1 MAPIPLN
8 VMALSRKILVID
20 EDATF
25 RRSVAQAI
33 ASAGLSVVEAASG
46 RAGLAELSHWTPDG
60 IVLDLEVS
68 DVEASQIVRSVMT
81 DAAPRP
87 VIIAV
92 ASQPSVDR
100 VVEIMKLGARDVL
113 SKPVTAHDVQRS
125 VCAAIERG
133 ELAGEVSRLEA
144 VLASAS
150 SSFALIAE
158 GPAMKGVLERVD
170 RLATVE
176 MPVLVLGETGTGKG
190 AVARR
195 LHARGPRAA
204 KPFVVVPAHD
214 HPGASEAALFGT
226 STRAS
231 AFVQAQDG
239 VLFIESIVS
248 LGASG
253 QDRLARVLAD
263 LSAARTSGRPV
274 SAPRLVVAAERE
286 LAELV
291 ESGAV
296 KEELARRLSPL
307 TLVVPPLRER
317 RSDIPALA
325 RAIAARISQA
335 GHGRP
340 AELSV
345 ELLAE
350 LSQHAW
356 PGNLRELEAAVIRA
370 VALARNGHVRPEDLR
385 GPRSVSIPA
394 AAPVAASARGWSP
407 RTDAEGEVLRY
418 DDYEAE
424 IFRFALDKA
433 GGCVSRAAEM
443 LGVGRATM
451 YRKMR
456 SYDIDAPPVSERAI
470 SRSGRKNRPVEAMDP
485 KAA

>member
-1 MAPIPLN
+1 MTLN
-8 VMALSRKILVID
+8 VIAPSRKILVID

-46 RAGLAELSHWTPDG
+46 RAGLAEIAHWTPDG
-60 IVLDLEVS
+60 IVLDL
-68 DVEASQIVRSVMT
+68 DVVDVDAAQIVQSVMS
-81 DAAPRP
+81 DAGPRP
-87 VIIAV
+87 AIVAV
-92 ASQPSVDR
+92 THQPSVER
-100 VVEIMKLGARDVL
+100 VVEIMKLGARDVM
-113 SKPVTAHDVQRS
+113 SKPISAAAVQKS

-133 ELAGEVSRLEA
+133 ELAGEMNRLEA
-144 VLASAS
+144 VLAGTRAS
-150 SSFALIAE
+150 VAMIAE
-158 GPAMKGVLERVD
+158 GPAMKAVLDRID
-170 RLATVE
+170 RLAAVE
-176 MPVLVLGETGTGKG
+176 MPVLVLGEAGTGKG

-204 KPFVVVPAHD
+204 KPFVVVPALD
-214 HPGASEAALFGT
+214 QAGASEAALFGT
-226 STRAS
+226 STRPS

-248 LGASG
+248 LGHSG

-307 TLVVPPLRER
+307 TLMVPALRER
-317 RSDIPALA
+317 KSDIPAIA
-325 RAIAARISQA
+325 RAIAAKLSQA
-335 GHGRP
+335 GAGRP
-340 AELSV
+340 VELSV
-345 ELLAE
+345 ELLSE
-350 LSQHAW
+350 LSTQAW
-356 PGNLRELEAAVIRA
+356 PGNLRELEAAVTRA
-370 VALARNGHVRPEDLR
+370 VALSRNGHVRLEDLR
-385 GPRSVSIPA
+385 GPRNVSIPA
-394 AAPVAASARGWSP
+394 LAPVAAGNRGWAP

-470 SRSGRKNRPVEAMDP
+470 ARSGRKNRPAEEVDP
-485 KAA
+485 RAA

>member
-1 MAPIPLN
+1 MRQN
-8 VMALSRKILVID
+8 VIALSRKILVID
-20 EDATF
+20 EDPAF
-25 RRSVAQAI
+25 RRAVAQAI
-33 ASAGLSVVEAASG
+33 AAAGLSVVEAASG
-46 RAGLAELSHWTPDG
+46 RAGLAEVSHWTPDG
-60 IVLDLEVS
+60 IVVDLDVS
-68 DVEASQIVRSVMT
+68 DVDAAQVVRAVMS

-87 VIIAV
+87 VIIAL
-92 ASQPSVDR
+92 ARQPSVER
-100 VVEIMKLGARDVL
+100 VLEVMKLGARDVL
-113 SKPVTAHDVQRS
+113 TKPLAAADVQRAL
-125 VCAAIERG
+125 VNAVDRG
-133 ELAGEVSRLEA
+133 ELAGEIRRLES
-144 VLASAS
+144 VLVASGNS
-150 SSFALIAE
+150 LSLIAE
-158 GPAMKGVLERVD
+158 GPAMKAVLDRVD
-170 RLATVE
+170 RLASVE
-176 MPVLVLGETGTGKG
+176 MPVLVLGESGTGKG
-190 AVARR
+190 AIARR
-195 LHARGPRAA
+195 LHARGPRAG
-204 KPFVVVPAHD
+204 KPMVVVPALEQ
-214 HPGASEAALFGT
+214 PGASEAVLFGT
-226 STRAS
+226 GQRPS

-248 LGASG
+248 LGHSG

-274 SAPRLVVAAERE
+274 TAPRLVVAAERE

-296 KEELARRLSPL
+296 REELARRLSPL

-317 RSDIPALA
+317 KSDIPALA
-325 RAIAARISQA
+325 RAIA
-335 GHGRP
+335 GRLAEETRTRP
-340 AELSV
+340 VELSV

-356 PGNLRELEAAVIRA
+356 PGNLRELEAAVVRA
-370 VALARNGHVRPEDLR
+370 VALSRNGQVRPEDLR
-385 GPRSVSIPA
+385 GPRHVSIPA
-394 AAPVAASARGWSP
+394 APAPPATRGWSP

-470 SRSGRKNRPVEAMDP
+470 ARSGRKHRPGDDVDP
-485 KAA
+485 RAA